1 MMDMGG
7 VPSATAKTKLDM
19 GKNNKIRAV
28 ALDFDLI
35 TRSIESHRL
44 QDLKNK
50 AQKEKDEAAAKSKVG
65 GLHDVSLELGHV
77 KPRTDVVSSIAGL
90 LGIKL
95 GGDEPMGGQT
105 PKEEIEDDLSLLVGK
120 KSKEKSAE
128 EQVSDIREKLT
139 NDIRVKYAKKLRD
152 RVDGGLAGVDVA
164 KGKREEMLTKGDAGG
179 HFAARSLAAAN
190 TVSTSGSKWLAT
202 TGTGT
207 LLSFLSKRSMK
218 ITLLPSP
225 TQMTLVEQETTKRD
239 MESLKRQL
247 PSIKFDLLLDGVT
260 ESREDSAGLILGK
273 ITDELDTEPIT
284 TLVVSD
290 RDAYLKGARD
300 LGYFTCRVRRQ
311 NAPRGNITANYTSET
326 VEEVQDVVNELVG
339 LSFNTVFSDAR

>member
-50 AQKEKDEAAAKSKVG
+50 TEKEKEEEAKAEANAQKVQA
-65 GLHDVSLELGHV
+65 SLGDV
-77 KPRTDVVSSIAGL
+77 KPRTDVVSSIADL
-90 LGIKL
+90 LGIKM
-95 GGDEPMGGQT
+95 GGDDGPRVKI
-105 PKEEIEDDLSLLVGK
+105 PVEIE
-120 KSKEKSAE
+120 KSE
-128 EQVSDIREKLT
+128 EQKALDMRERLT

-202 TGTGT
+202 TGTGN
-207 LLSFLSKRSMK
+207 LLSFLSKRSMM

-225 TQMTLVEQETTKRD
+225 RKMTLGEQETIRRD
-239 MESLKRQL
+239 MESLTRQL

-260 ESREDSAGLILGK
+260 ESREDRAGLILGK
-273 ITDELDTEPIT
+273 ITDELETEPLT

-290 RDAYLKGARD
+290 QDAYLKSARD
-300 LGYFTCRVRRQ
+300 LGFYTCRVRRQ
-311 NAPRGNITANYTSET
+311 NAPRGNITANYTSES

-339 LSFNTVFSDAR
+339 LSFNTVFSSAR

>member
-1 MMDMGG
+1 MLKGRYSSMMDMGG

-28 ALDFDLI
+28 ALDFELI

-50 AQKEKDEAAAKSKVG
+50 TEKEKEEEAKAEANAQKVQA
-65 GLHDVSLELGHV
+65 SLSLGDV
-77 KPRTDVVSSIAGL
+77 KPRTDVVSSIADL
-90 LGIKL
+90 LGIKM
-95 GGDEPMGGQT
+95 GGDDGDGPRVKTT
-105 PKEEIEDDLSLLVGK
+105 PVES
-120 KSKEKSAE
+120 EKSE
-128 EQVSDIREKLT
+128 EQKALDMRERLT

-202 TGTGT
+202 TGTGN
-207 LLSFLSKRSMK
+207 LLSFLSKRSMM

-225 TQMTLVEQETTKRD
+225 RQITLGEQETIRRD
-239 MESLKRQL
+239 MESLTRQL

-260 ESREDSAGLILGK
+260 ESREDRAGLILGK
-273 ITDELDTEPIT
+273 ITDELETEPLT

-290 RDAYLKGARD
+290 QDAYLKSARD
-300 LGYFTCRVRRQ
+300 LGFYTCRVRRQ
-311 NAPRGNITANYTSET
+311 NAPRGNITANYTSES

-339 LSFNTVFSDAR
+339 LSFNTVFSSAK